1 LEWPALAEEWEKRP
15 RPHSWPDLQTIQR
28 VVSNACDV
36 VFVAH
41 RLCKQ
46 DERMKKTMHRLS
58 FSRAE
63 TVLLNSWT
71 PTQQIVY
78 HILRYFVKTAGLI
91 ELSVDESMHST
102 NGILCNYHLKTLM
115 LWACERHSEQWWS
128 TSLVNTTA
136 GCCEYWANG

>member
-1 LEWPALAEEWEKRP
+1 
-15 RPHSWPDLQTIQR
+15 
-28 VVSNACDV
+28 
-36 VFVAH
+36 
-41 RLCKQ
+41 
-46 DERMKKTMHRLS
+46 MKENMHRLS

-71 PTQQIVY
+71 SSQQIVY

-91 ELSVDESMHST
+91 ELSVDESVHST
-102 NGILCNYHLKTLM
+102 HGVLCNYHVKTLM

-136 GCCEYWANG
+136 RLLRVLGKWLESCVCQQYFVTECNLFDYMRS